1 MRKLQITLFILGF
14 AALGSQTLRHI
25 YVKWLEPRTSV
36 LEKYQEKVEADIS
49 KSKSLQELLAL
60 YDQAHKDVQE
70 FEKAHPVAPGE
81 YRSSVKEPYNTE
93 AKLQRA
99 IQDVEERR
107 KQIREV
113 VFFFI
118 AGTALA
124 LVGLFAFRRNAW
136 MGMALIILGFAEI
149 IWWTSPSF
157 RNFGAQVEFERLL
170 TIKLLLSVVSLIGL
184 VALWKLS
191 DEREPSAPRN

>member
-25 YVKWLEPRTSV
+25 YVKWLEPRTSA
-36 LEKYQEKVEADIS
+36 LEKYQEKVESDIS
-49 KSKSLQELLAL
+49 KSKSLQELLSL
-60 YDQAHKDVQE
+60 YDQAYKDVQE
-70 FEKAHPVAPGE
+70 FEKAHSVAPGQ
-81 YRSSVKEPYNTE
+81 YRDTTKEPYYTQV
-93 AKLQRA
+93 KLQRA

-107 KQIREV
+107 KQISEV

-118 AGTALA
+118 TGSA
-124 LVGLFAFRRNAW
+124 LVLIGIVGFRRNAW
-136 MGMALIILGFAEI
+136 LGIALIILGFAEI

-170 TIKLLLSVVSLIGL
+170 TIKLVLSAISLLGL
-184 VALWKLS
+184 VALWKVS
-191 DEREPSAPRN
+191 DKQPT